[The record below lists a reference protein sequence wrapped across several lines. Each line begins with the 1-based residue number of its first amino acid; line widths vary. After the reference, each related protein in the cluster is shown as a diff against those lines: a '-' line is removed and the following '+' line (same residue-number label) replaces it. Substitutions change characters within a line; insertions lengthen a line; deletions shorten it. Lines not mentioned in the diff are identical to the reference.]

1 MDKTVYAPSMSLLE
15 GRETRTTPSPSLAKQ
30 QKAVLEQMYQDYRQ
44 EVMQHLLSLVKNHS
58 IAEELLQDTFVR
70 LSKVPA
76 IGMIRQPRPFLMKTA
91 SNLAMDYFRQQKKQP
106 LLETEDACAEVID
119 PTPEQLELVVSARQ
133 NQQLKHAIQQ
143 LPPRAKEAL
152 MLAKFKEMTLKEVAR
167 EMAISQTMV
176 EKHLKTALQHCRS
189 ALTSGGH

>member
-1 MDKTVYAPSMSLLE
+1 MDKTVYAPSMPLFK
-15 GRETRTTPSPSLAKQ
+15 GTETDEKTGPSLAKQ
-30 QKAVLEQMYQDYRQ
+30 QKVMLEKMYQDYRQ
-44 EVMQHLLSLVKNHS
+44 EVLQYLLSLVKNHS

-106 LLETEDACAEVID
+106 IPETEDVCAELID
-119 PTPEQLELVVSARQ
+119 PIPEQLELVVSARQ

-152 MLAKFKEMTLKEVAR
+152 MLAKFKEMTLKEVAK
-167 EMAISQTMV
+167 EMDISQTMV
-176 EKHLKTALQHCRS
+176 EKHLKNALQHCRS
-189 ALTSGGH
+189 ALTSDRH